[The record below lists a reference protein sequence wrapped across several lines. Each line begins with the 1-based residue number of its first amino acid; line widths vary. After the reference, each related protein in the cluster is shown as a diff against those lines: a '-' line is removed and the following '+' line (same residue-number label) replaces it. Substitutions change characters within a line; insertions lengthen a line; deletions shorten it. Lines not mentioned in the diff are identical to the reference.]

1 MPQFHPLNIIVKS
14 GEKRE
19 VAMKNKLIFG
29 LALLLLT
36 APGMTRAEAP
46 HQVGGFALGQNIE
59 EYEDRV
65 IMDTALP
72 VRYSENMEELE
83 IKFTQGFKSGLI
95 TYGTC
100 AKPGQ
105 IVKIKLKY
113 ADSSKEFYKN
123 LLKHFKKRFGEP
135 DEYRGD
141 PFHIFVAWKWSFV
154 DKQNHRISLNLQ
166 QNLMDAEEKRGNAVK
181 ITNTTLIEEDRLCY
195 KRKQLNHRERLRQ
208 REWKAVNPELTG
220 WDLFVPR

>member
-1 MPQFHPLNIIVKS
+1 
-14 GEKRE
+14 
-19 VAMKNKLIFG
+19 MKNKWVYG
-29 LALLLLT
+29 LTLLLLFV
-36 APGMTRAEAP
+36 PGVTRAEAP
-46 HQVGGFALGQNIE
+46 HGVGGFVLGQNIK

-72 VRYSENMEELE
+72 VRYSENMEEVE
-83 IKFTQGFKSGLI
+83 IKFTQGFKSGII

-113 ADSSKEFYKN
+113 ADFSKEFHKN
-123 LLKHFKKRFGEP
+123 LLKRFKKQFGEP

-141 PFHIFVAWKWSFV
+141 PFGIVKAWKWSFV
-154 DKQNHRISLNLQ
+154 DEQNQRISLTLQ
-166 QNLMDAEEKRGNAVK
+166 HNAKDAEEKKGNAVK
-181 ITNTTLIEEDRLCY
+181 ITNTTLIEEDALCY
-195 KRKQLNHRERLRQ
+195 KRKQLDHRERLRQ